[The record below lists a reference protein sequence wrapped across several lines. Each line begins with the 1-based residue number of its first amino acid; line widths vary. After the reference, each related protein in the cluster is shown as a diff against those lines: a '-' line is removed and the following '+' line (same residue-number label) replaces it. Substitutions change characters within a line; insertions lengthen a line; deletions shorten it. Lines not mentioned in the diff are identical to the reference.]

1 MNNGGIL
8 VNMVSLVSDIWAVI
22 ESSVTFSILKGFLAL
37 YVLFLV
43 ADIIML
49 LMLRPIT
56 GDLKKAFYGTK
67 EHAFSSGSALRKR
80 WQEIERHLSS
90 ARSADWKIA
99 VLQADDFLGMIL
111 REMGYEGD
119 GTGASLE
126 RIQSGEFVSLPGI
139 REAHEI
145 RNRIVLE
152 ESLSLQHEEANR
164 IVSLYRAFLSEA
176 EVLQ

>member
-8 VNMVSLVSDIWAVI
+8 ANMIGIASDIWGMI
-22 ESSVTFSILKGFLAL
+22 ESSVTFSILKGFLAV
-37 YVLFLV
+37 YVLFLI
-43 ADIIML
+43 ADIVML

-56 GDLKKAFYGTK
+56 GDLKKALYGTK
-67 EHAFSSGSALRKR
+67 EHVFSSGAALRKR

-119 GTGASLE
+119 GTGALLG
-126 RIQSGEFVSLPGI
+126 RIQSGGVSSLPGL
-139 REAHEI
+139 REAHEM

-152 ESLSLQHEEANR
+152 ESLPLQHEEASR
-164 IVSLYRAFLSEA
+164 IVSLYRAFLLET